1 MTTIREYQEQTGHS
15 VHSAEN
21 QRILEKFVSRNVER
35 NVSRL
40 VEHFLRN
47 PEALNGSDYD
57 WEELFDLGKRIDWEE
72 AVNDTTKAM
81 DWNDCKEY
89 LEERGFEVRDEETV
103 DELREAVYQ
112 DVMCEDMKYWQDFI
126 EDQDIVDLAEYE
138 MEALEFW
145 IVDERFREKLAEK
158 GEATMEEFFG
168 MPVWG
173 RTTSGQGIAMDAIV
187 AEIALDIGILV
198 GQENEWRL

>member
-1 MTTIREYQEQTGHS
+1 M
-15 VHSAEN
+15 
-21 QRILEKFVSRNVER
+21 
-35 NVSRL
+35 L

-57 WEELFDLGKRIDWEE
+57 WEELVDLSKCIDWEE
-72 AVNDTTKAM
+72 AAM
-81 DWNDCKEY
+81 DALDGFTADDCREWFDDY
-89 LEERGFEVRDEETV
+89 EDDLEDADAKTMREIIFQHLKDDE
-103 DELREAVYQ
+103 DL
-112 DVMCEDMKYWQDFI
+112 QDFV
-126 EDQDIVDLAEYE
+126 EKNVDDLADYE
-138 MEALEFW
+138 MEVLEYW

>member
-1 MTTIREYQEQTGHS
+1 MTTIRDYQQQTGHN

-35 NVSRL
+35 NVSML

-57 WEELFDLGKRIDWEE
+57 WEELVDLSKCIDWEE
-72 AVNDTTKAM
+72 AAM
-81 DWNDCKEY
+81 DALDGFTADDCREWFDDY
-89 LEERGFEVRDEETV
+89 EDDLEDADAKTMREIIFQHLKDDE
-103 DELREAVYQ
+103 DL
-112 DVMCEDMKYWQDFI
+112 QDFV
-126 EDQDIVDLAEYE
+126 EKNVDDLADYE
-138 MEALEFW
+138 MEVLEYW

-168 MPVWG
+168 MPLWG
-173 RTTSGQGIAMDAIV
+173 RTTSGQAILLDGV
-187 AEIALDIGILV
+187 IAEIAVDIGILV

>member
-1 MTTIREYQEQTGHS
+1 MTTIREYQEQTGHN

-35 NVSRL
+35 NVSML
-40 VEHFLRN
+40 IEHFLRN

-57 WEELFDLGKRIDWEE
+57 WEELVDLSKRIDWEE
-72 AVNDTTKAM
+72 ATM
-81 DWNDCKEY
+81 DALDEFTADDCREWIDDY
-89 LEERGFEVRDEETV
+89 EEDLEDADAKT
-103 DELREAVYQ
+103 LREIIFRHLK
-112 DVMCEDMKYWQDFI
+112 DDEDLQDFV
-126 EDQDIVDLAEYE
+126 EKNVDDLADYE
-138 MEALEFW
+138 MAALEFW

-168 MPVWG
+168 MPLWG
-173 RTTSGQGIAMDAIV
+173 RTTSGQGVAMDAIV
-187 AEIALDIGILV
+187 AEIAVDMGILV

>member
-1 MTTIREYQEQTGHS
+1 MTTIREYQKQTGHS
-15 VHSAEN
+15 VHSAKN

-35 NVSRL
+35 NVSML

-57 WEELFDLGKRIDWEE
+57 WEELVDLGKRIDWDE
-72 AVNDTTKAM
+72 AVNDTAKDM
-81 DWNDCKEY
+81 SRSDCRIY
-89 LEERGFEVRDEETV
+89 LEERGFEVQDEETV

-112 DVMCEDMKYWQDFI
+112 DVMCEDMEYWQDFVN
-126 EDQDIVDLAEYE
+126 DQDIVDLAEYE

-158 GEATMEEFFG
+158 GEATVEEFFG

>member
-1 MTTIREYQEQTGHS
+1 MTTIRDYQQQTGHN

-35 NVSRL
+35 NVSML

-57 WEELFDLGKRIDWEE
+57 WEELVDLSKCIDWEE
-72 AVNDTTKAM
+72 AAM
-81 DWNDCKEY
+81 DALDGFTADDCREWFDDY
-89 LEERGFEVRDEETV
+89 EDDLEDADAKTMREIIFQHLKDDE
-103 DELREAVYQ
+103 DL
-112 DVMCEDMKYWQDFI
+112 QDFVN
-126 EDQDIVDLAEYE
+126 DQDIVDLADYE
-138 MEALEFW
+138 MEVLEYW

-187 AEIALDIGILV
+187 AEIAVDIGILV

>member
-1 MTTIREYQEQTGHS
+1 MTTIRDYQQQTGQD
-15 VHSAEN
+15 VFSAEN

-35 NVSRL
+35 NVSML

-57 WEELFDLGKRIDWEE
+57 WEELVDLSKCIDWEE
-72 AVNDTTKAM
+72 AAM
-81 DWNDCKEY
+81 DALDGFTADDCREWFDDY
-89 LEERGFEVRDEETV
+89 EDDLEDADAKTMREIIFQHLKDDE
-103 DELREAVYQ
+103 DL
-112 DVMCEDMKYWQDFI
+112 QDFV
-126 EDQDIVDLAEYE
+126 EKNVDDLADYE
-138 MEALEFW
+138 MEVLEYW

>member
-1 MTTIREYQEQTGHS
+1 MTTIRDYQQQTGHN

-35 NVSRL
+35 NVSML

-57 WEELFDLGKRIDWEE
+57 WEELVDLSKCIDWEE
-72 AVNDTTKAM
+72 AAM
-81 DWNDCKEY
+81 DALDGFTADDCREWFDDY
-89 LEERGFEVRDEETV
+89 EDDLEDADAKTMREIIFQHLKDDE
-103 DELREAVYQ
+103 DL
-112 DVMCEDMKYWQDFI
+112 QDFV
-126 EDQDIVDLAEYE
+126 EKNVDDLADYE
-138 MEALEFW
+138 MEVLEYW

-198 GQENEWRL
+198 GQENEWK

>member
-198 GQENEWRL
+198 GQENEWK

>member
-1 MTTIREYQEQTGHS
+1 MTTIREYQQQTGHN

-35 NVSRL
+35 NVSML

-57 WEELFDLGKRIDWEE
+57 WEELVDLSKCIDWEE
-72 AVNDTTKAM
+72 AAM
-81 DWNDCKEY
+81 DALDGFTADDCREWFDDY
-89 LEERGFEVRDEETV
+89 EDDLEDADAKTMREIIFQHLKDDE
-103 DELREAVYQ
+103 DL
-112 DVMCEDMKYWQDFI
+112 QDFV
-126 EDQDIVDLAEYE
+126 EKNVDDLADYE
-138 MEALEFW
+138 MEVLEYW

>member
-1 MTTIREYQEQTGHS
+1 MTTIREYQEQTGHN

-35 NVSRL
+35 NVSML

-57 WEELFDLGKRIDWEE
+57 WEELVDLSKCIDWEE
-72 AVNDTTKAM
+72 AAM
-81 DWNDCKEY
+81 DALDGFTADDCREWFDDY
-89 LEERGFEVRDEETV
+89 EDDLEDADAKTMREIIFQHLKDDE
-103 DELREAVYQ
+103 DL
-112 DVMCEDMKYWQDFI
+112 QDFV
-126 EDQDIVDLAEYE
+126 EKNVDDLADYE
-138 MEALEFW
+138 MEVLEYW

>member
-1 MTTIREYQEQTGHS
+1 MTTIRDYQQQTGHN

-35 NVSRL
+35 NVSML

-57 WEELFDLGKRIDWEE
+57 WEELVDLSKCIDWEE
-72 AVNDTTKAM
+72 AAM
-81 DWNDCKEY
+81 DALDGFTADDCREWFDDY
-89 LEERGFEVRDEETV
+89 EDDLEDADAKTMREIIFQHLKDDE
-103 DELREAVYQ
+103 DL
-112 DVMCEDMKYWQDFI
+112 QDFV
-126 EDQDIVDLAEYE
+126 EKNVDDLADYE
-138 MEALEFW
+138 MEVLEYW

>member
-1 MTTIREYQEQTGHS
+1 
-15 VHSAEN
+15 
-21 QRILEKFVSRNVER
+21 
-35 NVSRL
+35 
-40 VEHFLRN
+40 
-47 PEALNGSDYD
+47 
-57 WEELFDLGKRIDWEE
+57 
-72 AVNDTTKAM
+72 
-81 DWNDCKEY
+81 
-89 LEERGFEVRDEETV
+89 V
-103 DELREAVYQ
+103 D
-112 DVMCEDMKYWQDFI
+112 
-126 EDQDIVDLAEYE
+126 DLADYE
-138 MEALEFW
+138 MEVLEYW

>member
-1 MTTIREYQEQTGHS
+1 MTTIRDYQQQTGHN

-35 NVSRL
+35 NVSML

-57 WEELFDLGKRIDWEE
+57 WEELVDLSKCIDWEE
-72 AVNDTTKAM
+72 AAM
-81 DWNDCKEY
+81 DALDGFTADDCREWFDDY
-89 LEERGFEVRDEETV
+89 EDDLEDADAKTMREIIFQHLKDDE
-103 DELREAVYQ
+103 DL
-112 DVMCEDMKYWQDFI
+112 QDFV
-126 EDQDIVDLAEYE
+126 EKNVDDLADYE
-138 MEALEFW
+138 MEVLEYW

-168 MPVWG
+168 MPLWG
-173 RTTSGQGIAMDAIV
+173 RTTSGQGIAMDSVV
-187 AEIALDIGILV
+187 AEIASDMGILV
-198 GQENEWRL
+198 GQENEWK

>member
-1 MTTIREYQEQTGHS
+1 MTTIREYQEQTGQD
-15 VHSAEN
+15 VFSAEN
-21 QRILEKFVSRNVER
+21 QRILGKFVSRNVER
-35 NVSRL
+35 NVSML
-40 VEHFLRN
+40 VEHFLQN

-138 MEALEFW
+138 MEALEYW
-145 IVDERFREKLAEK
+145 IVDERFREKLAAK
-158 GEATMEEFFG
+158 GEATMDEFFG
-168 MPVWG
+168 MPLWG
-173 RTTSGQGIAMDAIV
+173 RTTSGQGIAMDSVV
-187 AEIALDIGILV
+187 AEIASDMGILV
-198 GQENEWRL
+198 GQENEWK

>member
-1 MTTIREYQEQTGHS
+1 MTTIRDYQQQTGHN

-35 NVSRL
+35 NVSML

-47 PEALNGSDYD
+47 PEALSGSDYD

-72 AVNDTTKAM
+72 AVSDTTKDM
-81 DWNDCKEY
+81 SRSDCQIY
-89 LEERGFEVRDEETV
+89 LEERGFEVQDEETV

-112 DVMCEDMKYWQDFI
+112 DVMCEDMEYWQDFVN
-126 EDQDIVDLAEYE
+126 DQDIVDLAEYE

-198 GQENEWRL
+198 GQENEWK